1 MTTPWTP
8 SARSGTEP
16 LGGFLTGLLN
26 TINRMIP
33 EPRYDREAD
42 LVRDLE
48 LLCRLFDVPSIDRLS
63 FKDGRSVERYYTDT
77 EAQYTVVHSPAG
89 AVHFGLDHGGVFQA
103 DGLYG
108 QARLVESL
116 LREHGVRDVLE
127 TGSGKGFNSIYLA
140 GRNPDVR
147 FRGIDWTPLHVQI
160 STERG
165 RDLSNLRFEQGD
177 FCALPMADA
186 SFDLV
191 FSIEASCYADT
202 PDKLA
207 RMLAS
212 VRRVLRPGGRF
223 VVVDFYRADDLAQRS
238 PVLKRAVELIEGAW
252 VIDALHPLSAF
263 EAAAEHAGFH
273 VEQRDDLRIPA
284 MPSVRRLHRGARLS
298 FHLWPLLKPLFGSP
312 SHNPVAVLALP
323 YAFVMGAL
331 EYRYHVLTLPNRTR
345 SIS

>member
-1 MTTPWTP
+1 MSMGLNP
-8 SARSGTEP
+8 SVRSGTEP
-16 LGGFLTGLLN
+16 LGGLLEAFLN
-26 TINRMIP
+26 TLNRMIP

-42 LVRDLE
+42 LHRDLAQ
-48 LLCRLFDVPSIDRLS
+48 LCRLFEVPSIDRLS

-89 AVHFGLDHGGVFQA
+89 AVHFGLDHGGVFSA

-116 LREHGVRDVLE
+116 LRTHGARDVLE

-140 GRNPDVR
+140 GRNPGVQ

-165 RDLSNLRFEQGD
+165 RELPNLRFEQGD

-207 RMLAS
+207 RMLSS

-223 VVVDFYRADDLAQRS
+223 VIVDFYRADDLAGRS
-238 PVLKRAVELIEGAW
+238 QILRRAVELIEGAW
-252 VIDALHPLSAF
+252 VIEALHPLSAF
-263 EAAAEHAGFH
+263 EAAAERAGFR
-273 VEQRDDLRIPA
+273 VEQREDMRIPA

-298 FHLWPLLKPLFGSP
+298 FHLWPLLKPLFGAP

-323 YAFVMGAL
+323 YAFVLGAL
-331 EYRYHVLTLPNRTR
+331 EYRYHVLTVPNVQTHA
-345 SIS
+345 